1 MRPKAKKPKNK
12 TRSSFLR
19 LPLLHDKS
27 TALALPL
34 ACSLVCPAPITLPP
48 EIQPPSLLCSL
59 VLRQT
64 PKTIVLDQ
72 FCNQKQHSNART
84 AVMIVR

>member
-1 MRPKAKKPKNK
+1 MRPKTKKPKNK

-19 LPLLHDKS
+19 VPLLHDKS

-34 ACSLVCPAPITLPP
+34 ACSLVCPAPITLPSV
-48 EIQPPSLLCSL
+48 IHPPSLLWSL
-59 VLRQT
+59 VLNQT
-64 PKTIVLDQ
+64 PKTITLEPYG
-72 FCNQKQHSNART
+72 NQKQHSNAST